1 MLRVGAGG
9 HLLLRAGRQ
18 FSLHRERGEEE
29 TGGSTRCQEDK
40 SFPTGIRLFLVGSA
54 PFFTLRVP

>member
-1 MLRVGAGG
+1 MHPTFLAGGVVGMLRVGAGG

-29 TGGSTRCQEDK
+29 TGGSK
-40 SFPTGIRLFLVGSA
+40 ILPVSIK
-54 PFFTLRVP
+54 